1 MENNYSD
8 ELVEWIESQPE
19 LDYLRVYANRTLCS
33 YYTEEKSPRERI
45 IVNSRKNLSLGDN
58 SFLDNFKET
67 FWVPGAKLR
76 GNQFS
81 TKELDNSLTT
91 TAKVMSV
98 STLWDFFCT
107 LPILF
112 YAVGSAKLLAGPFTF
127 IIGYLILWAS
137 NLTGE
142 NATNRTKGHSG
153 KAKASLLAF
162 IILSLAKT
170 AVSGVG
176 LDMILSKDQIINN
189 FADEL
194 IESKSIGE
202 ESLINDLRS
211 PLAEPAIKRELD
223 LVRAECN
230 SLVSQMKNLDM
241 GKRSNRKIFEQL
253 NSQARGNS
261 QSPCNKSIELSS
273 RLSDEQS
280 RINSIERINKDK
292 SSKRLNDRQEL
303 PPIDFLWKYY
313 NNEYTTYFK
322 GLPSGSRLINKN
334 SGNVISEN
342 DTNISTVD
350 WRDGRKSEAVSQA
363 SKQFFNK
370 LGNGEIAS
378 LGLSLFGFIISV
390 VLSSTAAILLYST
403 GKVKEVK
410 ASFTSSL
417 SSKSNKIMAMYQKS
431 ADQYEVD

>member
-19 LDYLRVYANRTLCS
+19 LDYLRVYANRTICS
-33 YYTEEKSPRERI
+33 YYPEEKTPRERI
-45 IVNSRKNLSLGDN
+45 VVNSRKDLSLGDN
-58 SFLDNFKET
+58 TFLENFRET
-67 FWVPGAKLR
+67 FWVPGSKLR

-112 YAVGSAKLLAGPFTF
+112 YAVGGAKFLAGPFTF
-127 IIGYLILWAS
+127 LIGYLILWAS

-176 LDMILSKDQIINN
+176 LDMILSKDQIINT

-223 LVRAECN
+223 LVTAECS
-230 SLVSQMKNLDM
+230 SLISQMKNLDM
-241 GKRSNRKIFEQL
+241 DKRSNRKIFEQL

-261 QSPCNKSIELSS
+261 QSPCNKKLELST

-280 RINSIERINKDK
+280 RINSIERKNKDK
-292 SSKRLNDRQEL
+292 SSERLNDRQEL
-303 PPIDFLWKYY
+303 APITFLLKYY
-313 NNEYTTYFK
+313 RNEFDTYFR
-322 GLPSGSRLINKN
+322 GLPPGYYRY
-334 SGNVISEN
+334 N
-342 DTNISTVD
+342 DQGILEQNLTTESTLD
-350 WRDGRKSEAVSQA
+350 WQDGRKSEAVSQA

-370 LGNGEIAS
+370 LSNGEIAS
-378 LGLSLFGFIISV
+378 LGLSLFGFIISI

-403 GKVKEVK
+403 GKVKEIK

-417 SSKSNKIMAMYQKS
+417 SSKSNKLMAMYQKS
-431 ADQYEVD
+431 ADKYELD

>member
-202 ESLINDLRS
+202 ESLINDLRT

-223 LVRAECN
+223 LVTAECS
-230 SLVSQMKNLDM
+230 SLDNQIKNLDM
-241 GKRSNRKIFEQL
+241 SKRRNKKLFEQL
-253 NSQARGNS
+253 NNQARGNAN
-261 QSPCNKSIELSS
+261 SPCNKKLELSTRFS
-273 RLSDEQS
+273 KEQE
-280 RINSIERINKDK
+280 RINSIERSNNNK
-292 SSKRLNDRQEL
+292 SSERLNDRQEL
-303 PPIDFLWKYY
+303 PPISFLFKYY
-313 NNEYTTYFK
+313 SNEYFTYFK
-322 GLPSGSRLINKN
+322 GLPPNSYTYNS
-334 SGNVISEN
+334 SGNIIAEN
-342 DTNISTVD
+342 DSNISKLD

>member
-202 ESLINDLRS
+202 ESLINDLRT

-223 LVRAECN
+223 LVTAECS
-230 SLVSQMKNLDM
+230 SLDNQIKNLDM
-241 GKRSNRKIFEQL
+241 SKRRNKKLFEQL
-253 NSQARGNS
+253 NNQARGNAN
-261 QSPCNKSIELSS
+261 SPCNKKLELSTRFS
-273 RLSDEQS
+273 KEQE
-280 RINSIERINKDK
+280 RINSIERSNNNK
-292 SSKRLNDRQEL
+292 SSERLNDRQEL
-303 PPIDFLWKYY
+303 PPISFLFKYY
-313 NNEYTTYFK
+313 SNEYNTYFK
-322 GLPSGSRLINKN
+322 GLPPNSYIKS
-334 SGNVISEN
+334 SGNIIAEN
-342 DTNISTVD
+342 DSNISKLD

>member
-19 LDYLRVYANRTLCS
+19 LDYLRVYASKTLCS
-33 YYTEEKSPRERI
+33 YYPEEKTPRERI
-45 IVNSRKNLSLGDN
+45 VVNSRKDLSLGDN
-58 SFLDNFKET
+58 SFLEDFKET
-67 FWVPGAKLR
+67 FWVPGSKLR

-81 TKELDNSLTT
+81 TKELDNSLKT

-112 YAVGSAKLLAGPFTF
+112 YAVGGAKLLAGPFTF
-127 IIGYLILWAS
+127 LIGYLILWAS

-162 IILSLAKT
+162 IFLSLAKT

-176 LDMILSKDQIINN
+176 LDMILSKDQIINT

-194 IESKSIGE
+194 IESKSVGE
-202 ESLINDLRS
+202 ESLISNLRS
-211 PLAEPAIKRELD
+211 PIADPAIKKELQLVTEECSSLDNQIRNLD
-223 LVRAECN
+223 L
-230 SLVSQMKNLDM
+230 S
-241 GKRSNRKIFEQL
+241 KRSNRKIRESL
-253 NSQARGNS
+253 NEQARGNS
-261 QSPCNKSIELSS
+261 NSPCNKKLELS
-273 RLSDEQS
+273 RRFSDEQAK
-280 RINSIERINKDK
+280 INSRERINKEK

-303 PPIDFLWKYY
+303 PPITFLLTYY
-313 NNEYTTYFK
+313 PNEYNTYFK
-322 GLPSGSRLINKN
+322 GLPSGTGLYNTI
-334 SGNVISEN
+334 SGNVIAEN
-342 DTNISTVD
+342 NTNTSTLD
-350 WRDGRKSEAVSQA
+350 WQDGRKSEAVSQA

-370 LGNGEIAS
+370 LSNGEIAS

-403 GKVKEVK
+403 GKVKEIR

-417 SSKSNKIMAMYQKS
+417 SSKSNKLMAMYQKS
-431 ADQYEVD
+431 ADKYELD